1 MGKRTMSRKDKLI
14 LSTGQCR
21 LPGYGSRGEDGATL
35 VEMALICAFVVIPML
50 FGIIE
55 VSLALYSYNFVTDA
69 AREATRYAVVRGP
82 QTCVIA
88 PTFPDCNLSPAGS
101 TNPTSGSGSTT
112 LQTYVQNLGYPG
124 INPSNLTVTATWWSA
139 NVVNP
144 GTGAFS
150 TTDWNTQCTTTD
162 LNGNACNSIGN
173 AVRVVVTYAFPLNIP
188 FWKNVTVNLT
198 STAQMTINE

>member
-1 MGKRTMSRKDKLI
+1 MNRQEKPLVGRWFRSVLRRRSR
-14 LSTGQCR
+14 C
-21 LPGYGSRGEDGATL
+21 EEGATL

-188 FWKNVTVNLT
+188 FWRNVTVNLT

>member
-1 MGKRTMSRKDKLI
+1 M
-14 LSTGQCR
+14 
-21 LPGYGSRGEDGATL
+21 
-35 VEMALICAFVVIPML
+35 EMALVCAFVVIPML

-69 AREATRYAVVRGP
+69 AREATRYAIVRGP
-82 QTCVIA
+82 ESCTIA

-124 INPSNLTVTATWWSA
+124 INSSNLTVTATWWSA
-139 NVVNP
+139 NVVSP

-150 TTDWNTQCTTTD
+150 TTDWDTQCTTTD

-173 AVRVVVTYAFPLNIP
+173 AARVVVTYAFPLNIP
-188 FWKNVTVNLT
+188 FWRNVTVNLSST
-198 STAQMTINE
+198 SQMTINE